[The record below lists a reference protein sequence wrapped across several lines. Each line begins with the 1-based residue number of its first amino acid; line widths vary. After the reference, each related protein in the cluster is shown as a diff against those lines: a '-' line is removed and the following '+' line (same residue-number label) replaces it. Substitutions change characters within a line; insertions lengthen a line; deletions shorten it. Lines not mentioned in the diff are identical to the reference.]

1 MLSELVEAG
10 CIKRWRRSDEG
21 VTSVFLKFQ
30 AGLPLPAT
38 RTLGLQGRPRL
49 SQLLQRRASK
59 ATRYMTLKTKAPS
72 ASSSAFISQWC
83 SSGWRC
89 RTLGLTGSLVDGAA
103 PRTTAPVGTF
113 RELLRRGIQVGNK
126 MGVGV
131 CWKIFIFVRF
141 LERIKSADQ
150 TWGIWH
156 HLVDRNMFAF
166 LQTKFFSPNFVWL
179 SEPDDWWKDWSDCSG
194 MISGE
199 MPLSP
204 APLTRRTSPPETTW
218 NFILT
223 TQELWRAPKTQ
234 ACRPAASSW
243 VSTSTEPSWV
253 KLLPP
258 LTQVSRCLKVPF
270 VSFTFLHT
278 LFLVLRARGGAASGV
293 GPAEV
298 RHPARRRPLRS
309 RRTADPRQSGY
320 VHPGEHRPAGN
331 PQPGG
336 QQGGFSPETEVK
348 EWTNEGYKKKY
359 NNIYVKLIG

>member
-49 SQLLQRRASK
+49 SQLLQRRAST
-59 ATRYMTLKTKAPS
+59 ATRYMTFNTKAPS

-141 LERIKSADQ
+141 LECIKSADQ

-156 HLVDRNMFAF
+156 HLVDRNMFFPQILCDWANQMIDEKTDLIVQVWSVERCPWALPHWPGGLH
-166 LQTKFFSPNFVWL
+166 LQKPPGTSSSLLRN
-179 SEPDDWWKDWSDCSG
+179 
-194 MISGE
+194 SGE
-199 MPLSP
+199 LQKLRPVVQQLRAESVHQRSRAEWSSSHLSHRWVGVWRSPLSASRFFTHSSSSSEHVAAP
-204 APLTRRTSPPETTW
+204 PVVSAPLKFAIPHAVVRFGPAGQLIRVSPAMS
-218 NFILT
+218 
-223 TQELWRAPKTQ
+223 TQENIGQLEIH
-234 ACRPAASSW
+234 SL
-243 VSTSTEPSWV
+243 E
-253 KLLPP
+253 
-258 LTQVSRCLKVPF
+258 VSRADLAQKLK
-270 VSFTFLHT
+270 
-278 LFLVLRARGGAASGV
+278 
-293 GPAEV
+293 
-298 RHPARRRPLRS
+298 
-309 RRTADPRQSGY
+309 
-320 VHPGEHRPAGN
+320 
-331 PQPGG
+331 
-336 QQGGFSPETEVK
+336 
-348 EWTNEGYKKKY
+348 
-359 NNIYVKLIG
+359 